1 MTKCWLIPFLIA
13 GLFGDKAFAD
23 CRPAPDTPA
32 SVIEHFQRFNKPLP
46 EKFCSKEEAS
56 PQASHEPPQGSSQAE
71 EAPDQYRNDDPFAQ
85 YEGDPGGGY
94 EGDPG
99 GGYQDDS
106 GSGYEGYPGS
116 GYEDDPGSGS
126 EDDPGSGYEGDPGSG
141 YESDQEDGY
150 QGGGYQGDQEDR
162 YQGGGYQ
169 GDQEGGY
176 VVPPSWS
183 LDYWKNDDKGHKGG
197 KHRKGDG
204 KKGKGHGKRKSACK
218 KAHMKWN
225 ELTKTCLKRR

>member
-23 CRPAPDTPA
+23 CRPAPGTPA

-46 EKFCSKEEAS
+46 EKFCSKEAS
-56 PQASHEPPQGSSQAE
+56 LQGSHEPPQESSQAE
-71 EAPDQYRNDDPFAQ
+71 EAPDQYRNDDGSGDGPFAQ

-99 GGYQDDS
+99 
-106 GSGYEGYPGS
+106 SGYEGDPGS

-126 EDDPGSGYEGDPGSG
+126 EDDPGGG
-141 YESDQEDGY
+141 YES
-150 QGGGYQGDQEDR
+150 DQEDR
-162 YQGGGYQ
+162 YQGG
-169 GDQEGGY
+169 EGGY

-183 LDYWKNDDKGHKGG
+183 LDYWKNDDKGQKGG

-204 KKGKGHGKRKSACK
+204 NKGKGHGKRKSACK

-225 ELTKTCLKRR
+225 ESTKTCSKRR